1 MSTLG
6 DAVRHGWAQ
15 ADPARPEDT
24 VRYFDDLLRRH
35 PGQAGALLGYA
46 GALDYAD
53 REAEAA
59 GFYQQAIAAG
69 LDPDEH
75 RQALIQYGSTLR
87 NLGRHQE
94 AVSALRQARQQYP
107 ADEAAVVFLAL
118 ALTSAGQAGEAVAAL
133 VTLAVDRI
141 DSDSLRHYQRALRH
155 YAATLAQ

>member
-94 AVSALRQARQQYP
+94 AV
-107 ADEAAVVFLAL
+107 
-118 ALTSAGQAGEAVAAL
+118 AAL